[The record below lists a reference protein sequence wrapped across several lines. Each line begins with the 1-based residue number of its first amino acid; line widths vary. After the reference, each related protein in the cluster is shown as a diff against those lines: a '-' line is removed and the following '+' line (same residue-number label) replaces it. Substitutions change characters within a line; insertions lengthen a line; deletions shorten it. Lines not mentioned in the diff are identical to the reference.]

1 MKYRP
6 VKQRRR
12 LRPRWDHLL
21 FSLLFSL
28 SLSLSFP
35 LCRDGIYPSSLLS
48 PSRCPACSQS
58 SAALT
63 SSPLI
68 PLPSTH
74 SPLLHSPI
82 FPFHRPTNVPRGG
95 PRSSFPALTISICR
109 AEGRGAELVRRAS
122 LSLLSL
128 FSSPRYSPPLF
139 SPPLFLSRGEEPG
152 GLVSILERR
161 RSEERKRGESKKGE
175 GISSACFDV
184 VVGVVGGCTRVDR
197 WMQQSWEGG
206 ERERESEGRWSVI
219 RKEGERHS
227 VGADLHFNLH
237 RNLCAR
243 LPKFLDR
250 ARPS

>member
-35 LCRDGIYPSSLLS
+35 LCRDGIYPSSLFS

-58 SAALT
+58 SAALA

-68 PLPSTH
+68 PLSSTH

-122 LSLLSL
+122 LSL
-128 FSSPRYSPPLF
+128 F
-139 SPPLFLSRGEEPG
+139 FLYFLLLVILLLCFRPSCSCLEEPG

-206 ERERESEGRWSVI
+206 ERERE
-219 RKEGERHS
+219 
-227 VGADLHFNLH
+227 
-237 RNLCAR
+237 
-243 LPKFLDR
+243 R
-250 ARPS
+250 ARVDGA

>member
-1 MKYRP
+1 MGP
-6 VKQRRR
+6 PTI
-12 LRPRWDHLL
+12 LSPLL
-21 FSLLFSL
+21 SLPLPLFPSL
-28 SLSLSFP
+28 SRRNLSVLPPLSFP
-35 LCRDGIYPSSLLS
+35 LSSLFPKLGRSHFFS
-48 PSRCPACSQS
+48 PY
-58 SAALT
+58 
-63 SSPLI
+63 
-68 PLPSTH
+68 STH
-74 SPLLHSPI
+74 SPLLHSPL

-139 SPPLFLSRGEEPG
+139 SPLLFLSRGEEPG

>member
-122 LSLLSL
+122 LFLFFLYFLLL
-128 FSSPRYSPPLF
+128 VILLLCFSCSCLEVRNQEGWYPSW
-139 SPPLFLSRGEEPG
+139 RGG
-152 GLVSILERR
+152 GARRGSAVNRRRGREFRQLVS
-161 RSEERKRGESKKGE
+161 
-175 GISSACFDV
+175 
-184 VVGVVGGCTRVDR
+184 T
-197 WMQQSWEGG
+197 W
-206 ERERESEGRWSVI
+206 
-219 RKEGERHS
+219 
-227 VGADLHFNLH
+227 
-237 RNLCAR
+237 
-243 LPKFLDR
+243 
-250 ARPS
+250 